1 MEVNAAI
8 DGDIMR
14 IDKQTGDRIAKMGL
28 AAKGKSSAA
37 QIDKVA
43 EEFEAQFI
51 SQMLENM
58 FATIP
63 VSEELG
69 GGFGEE
75 MYRSLIVNEY
85 GKIISQTGGVG
96 MADHVKREI
105 LRTQEVE

>member
-14 IDKQTGDRIAKMGL
+14 IDKQTGDRIAKMSL
-28 AAKGKSSAA
+28 AGKKPSAE
-37 QIDKVA
+37 QMDKVA

-51 SQMLENM
+51 SQLLENM

-75 MYRSLIVNEY
+75 MYKSLIVNEY
-85 GKIISQTGGVG
+85 GKIISQTGGIG
-96 MADHVKREI
+96 MADHVKREM
-105 LRTQEVE
+105 LRMQEVE